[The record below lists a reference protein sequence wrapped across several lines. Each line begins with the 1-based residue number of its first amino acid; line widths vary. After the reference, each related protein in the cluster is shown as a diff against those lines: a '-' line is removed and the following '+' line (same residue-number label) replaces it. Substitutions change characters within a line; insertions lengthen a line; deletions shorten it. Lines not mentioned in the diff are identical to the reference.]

1 AIPPWLPNVC
11 EEQEMSMLGLRQ
23 PCVQAF
29 TRMVKVWRQGCSSQ
43 RWCMGYERSLNQ
55 NDLKALVNVTTTQFN
70 EFVDVIFCSISY
82 VSNIIKI
89 IIDYMDAQC
98 VLSFFLVCSDINEC
112 ADSNGGCEG
121 TCCNIIG
128 SFYCRCPDG
137 MKLGKPYISGKL
149 ISCEHRCVDLGNK
162 QYKCECRSNYQLK
175 RDGKH
180 CELKDPCKEHNGGCA
195 HICSNVN
202 GQVQCSCR
210 SGYRMGADFKRCEDI
225 DECVSGQAKCAHGC
239 VNFPGSF
246 HCVCNPGFELGA
258 DGKQCYRNVFF
269 PHENMLLY
277 LCASSTDTDECENGE
292 ACCSHYCKNYP
303 GGYECGCRPG
313 YTPNGCTCDDIDEC
327 LSETSGCSQYCV
339 NTLGSYECF
348 CQVGFRLD
356 YDQKSCLREKSCLP
370 HSQEV
375 MHRLQNKDELEEEE
389 EKEVVGSED
398 EPEIRTHEYVDLSVS
413 VSVCEEGSF
422 GDDCSV
428 SCEDCVN
435 GGVCALEK
443 DRCVCAPGWMGVTC
457 NDTCAQGTYGVQCN
471 SLCVCKN
478 GGHCDPVTGKC
489 LCCPQGFYGRF
500 CRRRCNCPNN
510 GRCHRLYGGCL
521 CTPGL
526 YGKFCHLPCPK
537 WTHGAGCLEE
547 CKCTC
552 TCKPGYHGDRCQEEC
567 DKGYYGIGCCERC
580 NCSDGETCDPKTGEC
595 QKMCP
600 AGYHGEKCQLGK
612 THNHT
617 QNMSSGENT
626 RRVLYSFCGGQEK
639 ERVSVFRQDRQT
651 VMCQC
656 EPQLCEAGF
665 WGVGCASVC
674 QCGSNA
680 VTCEAS
686 SGCCVCEAGYTGEQ
700 CDKKCLEGHYGA
712 CCENGAECDHIS
724 GACTC
729 ADGWVGSH
737 CEKRCPVGFYGQDC
751 VQMCQCGNEAQC
763 HHITGACRCTPG
775 WAPTQC
781 ILACPAGTFGPNCS
795 QSCDCHNGGSC
806 DPVSGQCRCTPG
818 WTGTSCQ
825 QSELKH
831 THTLSLI
838 QNTHKH
844 VLYHPKTLY
853 THKHICLFL
862 SQTHSERFISCASGW
877 FGRNCEQRCICPGGV
892 ACDHVTGRCGC
903 PAGYTGNS
911 CETMCPQG
919 RFGLNCSQMCTCS
932 GDQYSCHHVTGKC
945 TCLPGY
951 YGNHCHL
958 SKTYSLIT
966 FVFFCPFI
974 SGCPTGRYG
983 RDCAQVCLCGEGG
996 QCHPET
1002 GRCNCAPGRT
1012 GPSCEQACSRGHYG
1026 AQCRSF
1032 CMCANGGVCDPVN
1045 GTCRCGL
1052 GWTGQHCEKGK
1063 QVHKFNILYPCS
1075 FSKEDN
1081 HNDLIC
1087 NFCCKKYIYDMMKM
1101 MKWFHISEC
1110 PAGFFGELCAQSC
1123 DCKPGHLCDHV
1134 TGQCLCP
1141 PGYQGDKCEKR
1152 CDAGRF
1158 GCDCAELCECDG
1170 IPCDPTTGHCLC
1182 PPGKTGKCCEKL
1194 HTHLTDL
1201 MLTLTKPASNFHT
1214 FIFSLSDCDS
1224 RFYGPGCSFPCQCA
1238 HGGQCD
1244 QRTGHCSCPLI
1255 WLGPTCEEGEGLHV
1269 CGFTNLSPEVS

>member
-43 RWCMGYERSLNQ
+43 RWCMGYERSGVKN
-55 NDLKALVNVTTTQFN
+55 
-70 EFVDVIFCSISY
+70 
-82 VSNIIKI
+82 
-89 IIDYMDAQC
+89 YMDAQC

-137 MKLGKPYISGKL
+137 MKLGADGKSCQGEKVKLSFIICDPGPQNHGKL

-600 AGYHGEKCQLGK
+600 AGYHGEKCQL
-612 THNHT
+612 
-617 QNMSSGENT
+617 
-626 RRVLYSFCGGQEK
+626 
-639 ERVSVFRQDRQT
+639 
-651 VMCQC
+651 
-656 EPQLCEAGF
+656 
-665 WGVGCASVC
+665 
-674 QCGSNA
+674 
-680 VTCEAS
+680 
-686 SGCCVCEAGYTGEQ
+686 
-700 CDKKCLEGHYGA
+700 
-712 CCENGAECDHIS
+712 
-724 GACTC
+724 
-729 ADGWVGSH
+729 
-737 CEKRCPVGFYGQDC
+737 
-751 VQMCQCGNEAQC
+751 
-763 HHITGACRCTPG
+763 
-775 WAPTQC
+775 
-781 ILACPAGTFGPNCS
+781 ACPAGTFGPNCS

-825 QSELKH
+825 QTPIHMSSHKLLYSVSI
-831 THTLSLI
+831 THWNVHMGERAPLTLQS
-838 QNTHKH
+838 
-844 VLYHPKTLY
+844 
-853 THKHICLFL
+853 ICFL
-862 SQTHSERFISCASGW
+862 SHCLYVVCIACASGW

-911 CETMCPQG
+911 CETSRCDFRTGSCICQPG
-919 RFGLNCSQMCTCS
+919 YLGPNCSTSKILIINQS
-932 GDQYSCHHVTGKC
+932 AKWVISGKC
-945 TCLPGY
+945 KVKRSLALKK
-951 YGNHCHL
+951 N
-958 SKTYSLIT
+958 LIT

-1063 QVHKFNILYPCS
+1063 QVHKFNILYPC
-1075 FSKEDN
+1075 K
-1081 HNDLIC
+1081 
-1087 NFCCKKYIYDMMKM
+1087 
-1101 MKWFHISEC
+1101 C

-1152 CDAGRF
+1152 
-1158 GCDCAELCECDG
+1158 
-1170 IPCDPTTGHCLC
+1170 
-1182 PPGKTGKCCEKL
+1182 K
-1194 HTHLTDL
+1194 
-1201 MLTLTKPASNFHT
+1201 S
-1214 FIFSLSDCDS
+1214 S
-1224 RFYGPGCSFPCQCA
+1224 RF
-1238 HGGQCD
+1238 
-1244 QRTGHCSCPLI
+1244 
-1255 WLGPTCEEGEGLHV
+1255 
-1269 CGFTNLSPEVS
+1269 